1 MTWMNLRRCQYLN
14 LIILIRLMQIFLDN
28 IVFTIQKAGGVSVYW
43 YELLQGICKTGLA
56 VNFLNARLNPANI
69 FEQQLDYRH
78 HPCIRESWI
87 PPKYLRYLPLQY
99 TLPPNAIFHGGYLRI
114 SPQKN
119 IVNIMTVHDF
129 AHERKMATSFP
140 RGLAN
145 TRQKAYGI
153 KRADGIIC
161 ISDSTR
167 KELLHFYPDT
177 DPAKLK
183 VVYHGIADTFFPLD
197 KNDPSAT
204 VLPVSLTSPY
214 ILYVGG
220 RNNYK
225 NFNIA
230 VDVIAQLPVQYKLVV
245 AGGGAWNKQEQLLVE
260 EKISGRYVI
269 MENVRPS
276 DLNTLYNRAWCL
288 LYPSAY
294 EGFGFPPGEAM
305 KAGCPV
311 VAANCTSI
319 PEVTGNAGLL
329 VTDIAAEAF
338 AEKILLLEDP
348 TFRQQVI
355 QTGLTQARLFTWQ
368 KSIEETIC
376 FYKDCWNNKFSS

>member
-1 MTWMNLRRCQYLN
+1 
-14 LIILIRLMQIFLDN
+14 MQIFLDN

-43 YELLQGICKTGLA
+43 YELLQGMCNARLA
-56 VNFLNARLNPANI
+56 VNFLNAGLNPANI
-69 FEQQLDYRH
+69 FEQQLDYQRH
-78 HPCIRESWI
+78 TCIRESWI

-99 TLPPNAIFHGGYLRI
+99 TLPPYAVFHGGYLRV

-129 AHERKMATSFP
+129 AHERKLATPFP
-140 RGLAN
+140 RGLVN

-177 DPAKLK
+177 NPAKLK
-183 VVYHGIADTFFPLD
+183 VVYHGIADTFFPLN
-197 KNDPSAT
+197 KTGLAAI
-204 VLPVSLTSPY
+204 LPARVTSPY

-230 VDVIAQLPVQYKLVV
+230 LDAIALLPAHYKLVV
-245 AGGGAWNKQEQLLVE
+245 AGGGTWTKQEQLLAE
-260 EKISGRYVI
+260 EKIRGRYVI
-269 MENVRPS
+269 IEHVPPS
-276 DLNTLYNRAWCL
+276 DMNTLYNYAWCL
-288 LYPSAY
+288 LYPSSY

-311 VAANCTSI
+311 VASNCTSI

-329 VTDIAAEAF
+329 TTAITAAAF
-338 AEKILLLEDP
+338 AEKILLLENG
-348 TFRQQVI
+348 TFRQQI
-355 QTGLTQARLFTWQ
+355 IHAGLTQASSFTWQ
-368 KSIEETIC
+368 KSVRETIR
-376 FYKDCWNNKFSS
+376 FYKDCWNNKFLS

>member
-1 MTWMNLRRCQYLN
+1 
-14 LIILIRLMQIFLDN
+14 MQIFLDN

-43 YELLQGICKTGLA
+43 YELLQGMCNAGLA
-56 VNFLNARLNPANI
+56 VNFLNAGLNPSNI
-69 FEQQLDYRH
+69 FEQQLDYRR
-78 HPCIRESWI
+78 HPCFRESWI

-99 TLPPNAIFHGGYLRI
+99 SLPPNAIFHGGYLRV
-114 SPQKN
+114 SPQKD
-119 IVNIMTVHDF
+119 IVNILTVHDF
-129 AHERKMATSFP
+129 AHERKIATPFP

-183 VVYHGIADTFFPLD
+183 VVHHGIADTFFPLD
-197 KNDPSAT
+197 KNTPSVP
-204 VLPVSLTSPY
+204 VLPVPVAAPY

-230 VDVIAQLPVQYKLVV
+230 LDVIAQLPAPYKLVV
-245 AGGGAWNKQEQLLVE
+245 AGGGRWTKQEQLLAE
-260 EKISGRYVI
+260 EKIRGRYVV
-269 MENVRPS
+269 MEHVLPHE
-276 DLNTLYNRAWCL
+276 LNTLYNYAWCL
-288 LYPSAY
+288 LYPSCY

-311 VAANCTSI
+311 VASNCTSI
-319 PEVTGNAGLL
+319 PEVTGSAGLL
-329 VTDIAAEAF
+329 TTEITAATF
-338 AEKILLLEDP
+338 AEKILLLEDQ

-355 QTGLTQARLFTWQ
+355 QAGLAQARLFTWQ
-368 KSIEETIC
+368 KSVRETIR

>member
-1 MTWMNLRRCQYLN
+1 
-14 LIILIRLMQIFLDN
+14 MQIFLDN
-28 IVFTIQKAGGVSVYW
+28 IVFSIQRAGGVSVYW
-43 YELLQGICKTGLA
+43 YELLQGMCRAGLA
-56 VNFLNARLNPANI
+56 VNFLNTKLNPENI

-87 PPKYLRYLPLQY
+87 PSKYLRYLPLQY
-99 TLPPNAIFHGGYLRI
+99 TLPPNAVFHGGYLRV

-129 AHERKMATSFP
+129 AHERRIATPFP

-177 DPAKLK
+177 DPAKLR

-197 KNDPSAT
+197 KTGPSIAE
-204 VLPVSLTSPY
+204 LPAAVTAPY

-230 VDVIAQLPVQYKLVV
+230 VDVITQLPAPYKLVI
-245 AGGGAWNKQEQLLVE
+245 AGGGAWSKQEQQLIE
-260 EKISGRYVI
+260 EKIPSRYVI
-269 MENVRPS
+269 MENVHSS
-276 DLNTLYNRAWCL
+276 DLNLLYNYAWCL

-311 VAANCTSI
+311 VATNCTSI
-319 PEVTGNAGLL
+319 PEVTGDAGLL
-329 VTDIAAEAF
+329 TTEISAAAF
-338 AEKILLLEDP
+338 AEKILLLEDHA
-348 TFRQQVI
+348 FRQQVI
-355 QTGLTQARLFTWQ
+355 QNGLIQARLFTWQ
-368 KSIEETIC
+368 KSVQETIR
-376 FYKDCWNNKFSS
+376 FYKDCWNNKFSL